1 MSVPLSTYTTALPEL
16 QAKYDALKIGNY
28 TLKIEPISGTDIYYS
43 DGDAQRYKGKIS
55 LFDPA
60 KGYSDFQL
68 FFTDEGLIHN
78 RRSSSDDVFQT
89 WIITTARKY
98 RESQQSS

>member
-1 MSVPLSTYTTALPEL
+1 MSVPLSAYAAALPDL
-16 QAKYDALKIGNY
+16 QAKYDALKIGTY

-43 DGDAQRYKGKIS
+43 DGDARSYKGKIS

-60 KGYSDFQL
+60 KGYSDFQI
-68 FFTDEGLIHN
+68 FFTDDGLTHN

-89 WIITTARKY
+89 WIITTAHQY
-98 RESQQSS
+98 RESQQS